1 MNGPRGSIPMLERR
15 ASIRLSVNQP
25 ALLRFR
31 GIRGVHP
38 CVVRN
43 LSEEG
48 ACLSSPV
55 RIFADELELSVD
67 GFKSTLRCQVV
78 WRDEH
83 LYGVI
88 FHGGKHTCV
97 PL

>member
-1 MNGPRGSIPMLERR
+1 MLERR
-15 ASIRLSVNQP
+15 ASKRLSVNQP

-48 ACLSSPV
+48 ACLSTPV
-55 RIFADELELSVD
+55 RIFADELDLSVD

-78 WRDEH
+78 SRDEH

-88 FHGGKHTCV
+88 FHGGKHTYV

>member
-1 MNGPRGSIPMLERR
+1 MLDRR
-15 ASIRLSVNQP
+15 ASKRLSVNQP
-25 ALLRFR
+25 ALLRIR
-31 GIRGVHP
+31 EIRGVHP

-55 RIFADELELSVD
+55 HIFADELDLSVD

-83 LYGVI
+83 LYGVK
-88 FHGGKHTCV
+88 FKVGNHTCV